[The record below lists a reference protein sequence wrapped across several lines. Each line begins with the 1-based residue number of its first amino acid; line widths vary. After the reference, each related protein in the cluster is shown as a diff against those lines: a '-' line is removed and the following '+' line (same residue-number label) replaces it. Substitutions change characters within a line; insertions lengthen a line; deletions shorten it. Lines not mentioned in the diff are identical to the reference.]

1 MTPIILTLAVL
12 VFIMMGVM
20 VAVSAGLAAII
31 GGSIVFGDPFGSR
44 IPMMISRLSI
54 DRIDNFLLLAIP
66 FFILAGRL
74 MNTGGVTERLFAF
87 IATLMRPLRG
97 GLGHANV
104 MASFVFAGMSGSATA
119 DVAGL
124 GAVEM
129 RAMRANR
136 YPESFSAGVTAA
148 TSLLGPVLPPSIV
161 LIAYAVQ
168 AEQSVASL
176 FLAAIVPGV
185 LIAISFM
192 AWVALQSRL
201 HNFPRGSIPTI
212 HELVHTGFHAFLP
225 MLTPAIILVG
235 IYAGLFTP
243 TEAAAI
249 AVLYAFILT
258 KFVYQEL
265 SWKML
270 LEQLKGTALDTAT
283 LMFIIAMTSA
293 FGVIALR
300 LGLPQALV
308 STVLGIS
315 EDPTVVLYLLL
326 LVWVVVG
333 CFMAQT
339 PAIIILTPILL
350 PVAQQVGIDLIH
362 FGVVMAMGLTIGL
375 LTPPVGMVLYALNK
389 VAYVPLGILFRVSF
403 PYVLIALLIICLL
416 VLFPFLVTGL
426 PYSLGM
432 N

>member
-1 MTPIILTLAVL
+1 MTPILLTLAVL
-12 VFIMMGVM
+12 TFIMVGVM
-20 VAVSAGLAAII
+20 VAVAAGLAAII
-31 GGSIVFGDPFGSR
+31 GGTLVFGDPFGTR

-129 RAMRANR
+129 KAMRANH

-168 AEQSVASL
+168 AEQSVATL
-176 FLAAIVPGV
+176 FLAAIVPGI
-185 LIAISFM
+185 LLAMAFM
-192 AWVALQSRL
+192 AWVALQSIR
-201 HNFPRGSIPTI
+201 HNLPRGDMPSIK
-212 HELVHTGFHAFLP
+212 ELMSTGLHAFLP
-225 MLTPAIILVG
+225 MLTPGIILVG
-235 IYAGLFTP
+235 IYAGIFTP

-249 AVLYAFILT
+249 AVLYAFTLT
-258 KFVYQEL
+258 KFVYREL
-265 SWKML
+265 TWHEL
-270 LEQLKGTALDTAT
+270 INQLKGTALDTAT

-315 EDPTVVLYLLL
+315 HDPTIVLYLLL
-326 LVWVVVG
+326 IVWVIIG

-362 FGVVMAMGLTIGL
+362 FGIVMAMGLTIGL

-389 VAYVPLGILFRVSF
+389 VAYVPLGTLFRVSF
-403 PYVLIALLIICLL
+403 PYVLIALSVICLL
-416 VLFPFLVTGL
+416 VMFPGLVTAL
-426 PYSLGM
+426 PYGLGL
-432 N
+432 